1 MQKAGHEPDVMLH
14 CRPDK
19 AQRVR
24 RYRTHVCRNRF
35 FVRPTGYHI
44 LKKTNR
50 PLFYVGLD

>member
-44 LKKTNR
+44 LKKLTG
-50 PLFYVGLD
+50 PFFMWGWT